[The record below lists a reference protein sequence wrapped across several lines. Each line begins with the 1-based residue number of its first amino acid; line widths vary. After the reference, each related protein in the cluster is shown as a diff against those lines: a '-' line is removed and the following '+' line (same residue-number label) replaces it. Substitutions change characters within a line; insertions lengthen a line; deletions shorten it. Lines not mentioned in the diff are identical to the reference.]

1 MGYVYYSQAF
11 NEQLKQYCSNEFI
24 SINLQELQVLPQNT
38 TNHVNLID
46 VSNWLI
52 EGDTLRKVKFCLA
65 WLQAVTANVTHPQYG
80 IVLIDGIGF
89 TSMRF
94 TDFLCYLTEHGIVTR
109 EQHML
114 LSQEWLDIT
123 YGLPYYDVD

>member
-80 IVLIDGIGF
+80 IV
-89 TSMRF
+89 
-94 TDFLCYLTEHGIVTR
+94 
-109 EQHML
+109 
-114 LSQEWLDIT
+114 
-123 YGLPYYDVD
+123 